1 MSVLR
6 LEKVGIDLPDGP
18 LFDEVDLVLERGMRV
33 AISGEN
39 GAGKTTLLRIAG
51 GEVEADRGGTSVRGA
66 VGWLPQHL
74 PDDLEDP
81 GSGGE
86 RQRRRLEGLLSRS
99 HDLLLLDEPTHHLDV
114 AAMAWLETALLSSD
128 AAMLFVSHDRAF
140 LDAVATHVGF
150 LERGAWRLET
160 GNYSLAT
167 QRRQSE
173 DAVNARRHQA
183 QTRKVAA
190 LEAEFHRQRSKA
202 KSADRFNHKRASGQP
217 LIMAKGK
224 AENVSNTLA
233 GRARALKTRLA
244 REEVVEK
251 PWEDRRRLGFT
262 AEPSSP
268 GPTEVLRAEGLVVS
282 RGGRPIV
289 GSVGAD
295 GVRGVDLH
303 VRRGDKI
310 ALVGDNGSGKSTLL
324 AVLMG
329 ALEPDAGRVVL
340 GTGLRVGFADQARE
354 PWGDADIVGD
364 VLRRVR
370 PDLLDADVWRVTA
383 EVGVPSAPSRRV
395 ADLSGGERRRLTL
408 AQIAVSDGHLLV
420 LDEPTHHLDLR
431 AVEALEKLLVEYS
444 GTLLLATH
452 DRRLV
457 ERVATRVWRL
467 ADGRLDE
474 G

>member
-6 LEKVGIDLPDGP
+6 LNKVGIDLPEGT

-39 GAGKTTLLRIAG
+39 GAGKTTLMRIAAE
-51 GEVEADRGGTSVRGA
+51 EVEPDRGTTELRGS

-74 PDDLEDP
+74 PDTLEHP

-86 RQRRRLEGLLSRS
+86 RQRRRLEELLTRS

-114 AAMAWLETALLSSD
+114 GAMAWLESALLSSD
-128 AAMLFVSHDRAF
+128 AAVLFVSHDRAF

-160 GNYSLAT
+160 GNYSQAT
-167 QRRQSE
+167 ERRRGE
-173 DAVNARRHQA
+173 DAVNARRHHVQI
-183 QTRKVAA
+183 RKVAA

-217 LIMAKGK
+217 LILAKGK

-244 REEVVEK
+244 REEVVAK
-251 PWEDRRRLGFT
+251 PWEDRRRLGFS
-262 AEPSSP
+262 AQPSSP
-268 GPTEVLRAEGLVVS
+268 GPSEVLRAEGIVVS
-282 RGGRPIV
+282 RGGRQVI
-289 GSVGAD
+289 GGD
-295 GVRGVDLH
+295 GVDIH

-310 ALVGDNGSGKSTLL
+310 ALVGPNGSGKSTLL

-329 ALEPDAGRVVL
+329 TLEPDAGQVVL
-340 GTGLRVGFADQARE
+340 GTGLRIGFTDQARE
-354 PWGDADIVGD
+354 PWGDATTVGD
-364 VLRRVR
+364 VLKRVR
-370 PDLLDADVWRVTA
+370 SNLLDADVWRVTA
-383 EVGVPSAPSRRV
+383 EVGVPSGPGRSV

-457 ERVATRVWRL
+457 ERVANRVWRL
-467 ADGRLDE
+467 GDGRLEED
-474 G
+474 